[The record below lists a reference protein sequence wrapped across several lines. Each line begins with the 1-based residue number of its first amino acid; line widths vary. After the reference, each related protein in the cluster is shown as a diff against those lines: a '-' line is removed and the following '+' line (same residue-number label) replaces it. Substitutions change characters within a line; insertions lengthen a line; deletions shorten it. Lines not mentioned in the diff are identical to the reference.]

1 MRRMLES
8 ERERLTT
15 LKASAEQEQ
24 VSEEELAGGSELTL
38 ADQHPADSGTETFE
52 RERASA
58 VADGV
63 AGHLRDV
70 EDALARI
77 ERGEFGRCE
86 ACGREIAKER
96 LTSRPSAR
104 YCIEDQQRI
113 EQDRRA

>member
-1 MRRMLES
+1 MLES
-8 ERERLTT
+8 ERERLSS

-24 VSEEELAGGSELTL
+24 ASEEELSGGGSELTL

-63 AGHLRDV
+63 ADHLRDV

-86 ACGREIAKER
+86 ACGREIAEER
-96 LTSRPSAR
+96 LLTRPSAR

-113 EQDRRA
+113 EQERRA